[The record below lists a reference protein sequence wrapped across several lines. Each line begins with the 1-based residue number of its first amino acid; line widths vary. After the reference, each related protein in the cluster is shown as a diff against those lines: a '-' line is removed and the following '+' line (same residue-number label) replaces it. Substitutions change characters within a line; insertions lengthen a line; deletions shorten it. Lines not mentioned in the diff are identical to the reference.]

1 MPLNEYYAASPLAGK
16 PGCSPVPIGAASARP
31 ICIPSSSPQSS
42 TSRSQAWL
50 ADVLARINDQPVSR
64 LHELL
69 PWNWKNTRHANHTQA
84 A

>member
-1 MPLNEYYAASPLAGK
+1 MYSLIVTAKLNDVDP
-16 PGCSPVPIGAASARP
+16 
-31 ICIPSSSPQSS
+31 
-42 TSRSQAWL
+42 QAWL
-50 ADVLARINDQPVSR
+50 AGVLARINDQPVSR